1 LLILKIELNLY
12 LDFNRMKKILFLSFY
27 YMPDLCA
34 CSFRAEAFI
43 NAFKKLN
50 KDDVQIDIVTTMPNR
65 YSSYNIE
72 ADKFERVDD
81 NINIHRIYLPNHNS
95 GFLDQ
100 SKAFIIYFFKTL
112 KYIKKKDYDL
122 VFATSSRLFTALL
135 GSYISKRKSIKLYLD
150 IRDIFVDTME
160 EVLKFR
166 IAKLIILPILKSIER
181 YTFSNVS
188 HINLVSKG
196 FKEYFKTKYKSN
208 YTYHTNGIDKIFLN
222 FDFEHS
228 ENRDIPVITYAG
240 NIGEGQGLHIIIPEA
255 AKALEGEF
263 QFVIIGAGGAKQRL
277 IDEIDRLKISNIE
290 MIDPVNRDSLLKY
303 YQQTDFLF
311 FHLNKYKAFEKV
323 LPSKL
328 FEYAVTNKAII
339 GGVSGYAA
347 KFMSKNLSDSILFE
361 PGDVASFVK
370 QIRAFVMP
378 DLARDDFIQK
388 YSRENIMKTMVREIH
403 VDYLV

>member
-1 LLILKIELNLY
+1 
-12 LDFNRMKKILFLSFY
+12 MKKILFLAFY

-100 SKAFIIYFFKTL
+100 SKAFIIYFYKTL

-122 VFATSSRLFTALL
+122 VFATSSRLFTAFL

-160 EVLKFR
+160 EVIKFR

-196 FKEYFKTKYKSN
+196 FKEYFETKYKSN
-208 YTYHTNGIDKIFLN
+208 YTYHTNGIDNIFLN
-222 FDFEHS
+222 FDFENN
-228 ENRDIPVITYAG
+228 ENNDIPVITYAG

-263 QFVIIGAGGAKQRL
+263 QFVIIGAGGAKQKL
-277 IDEIDRLKISNIE
+277 IDEIERLKISNIK
-290 MIDPVNRDSLLKY
+290 MIDPVNRDTLLKY
-303 YQQTDFLF
+303 YQQSDFLF
-311 FHLNKYKAFEKV
+311 FHLNNYKAFEKV
-323 LPSKL
+323 LPSKI
-328 FEYAVTNKAII
+328 FEYAVTNKPVI

-347 KFMSKNLSDSILFE
+347 KFMTENISDCILFE
-361 PGDVASFVK
+361 PGNVSSFVE
-370 QIRAFVMP
+370 QIRSCVNTE
-378 DLARDDFIQK
+378 FIREEFIEK
-388 YSRENIMKTMVREIH
+388 YSRDNIMKKMVSEIYSG
-403 VDYLV
+403 YLA

>member
-1 LLILKIELNLY
+1 
-12 LDFNRMKKILFLSFY
+12 
-27 YMPDLCA
+27 MPDLCA